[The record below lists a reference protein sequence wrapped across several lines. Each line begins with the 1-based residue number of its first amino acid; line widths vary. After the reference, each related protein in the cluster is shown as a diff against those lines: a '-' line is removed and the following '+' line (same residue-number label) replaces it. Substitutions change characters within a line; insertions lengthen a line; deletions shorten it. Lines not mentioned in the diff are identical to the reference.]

1 MEIKT
6 VEYKEHG
13 GFLVNKDATPES
25 QGEYSVPD
33 DMGNRHRVMI
43 QEWIDEG
50 NTPEPYVEPEP
61 HWIDKR
67 LANMADGGY
76 GTTGE
81 QLDMLYWDKKNG
93 TDNWE
98 KHIDKVKSDIPKA

>member
-6 VEYKEHG
+6 VVTQEDG
-13 GFLVNKDATPES
+13 SFLVNKNVDANDDR
-25 QGEYSVPD
+25 QICVPD

-50 NTPEPYVEPEP
+50 NTPDPYVEPEP

-67 LANMADGGY
+67 LADKAKGGY
-76 GTTGE
+76 GSIGE
-81 QLDMLYWDKKNG
+81 QLDMLYWDKENG
-93 TDNWE
+93 TNNWK
-98 KHIDKVKSDIPKA
+98 KHIDKVKSDIPKE